1 MSEEPKYKDT
11 TKCFSGL
18 TFKVEGVLLAEG
30 EFGEFIVFK
39 FGNPE
44 TPDYITSSKRVIKKF
59 KENKFSSND
68 TLTFF
73 RAGIF
78 MGKDILDCKVETQT
92 ELNFEPA
99 NDVNVE

>member
-1 MSEEPKYKDT
+1 MSEEPKKDT
-11 TKCFSGL
+11 MKCFSGL

-39 FGNPE
+39 FRSPE
-44 TPDYITSSKRVIKKF
+44 TADYITSSKRVIKKF

-92 ELNFEPA
+92 ELNFDKA
-99 NDVNVE
+99 NDENLE